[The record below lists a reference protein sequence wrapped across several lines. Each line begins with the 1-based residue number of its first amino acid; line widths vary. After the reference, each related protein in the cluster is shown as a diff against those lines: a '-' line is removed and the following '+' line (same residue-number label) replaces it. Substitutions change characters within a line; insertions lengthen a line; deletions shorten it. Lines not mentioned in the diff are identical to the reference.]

1 LVVADPAE
9 MTPDAAELLG
19 ASVEYGPLC
28 EAMYLMM
35 SADGKISGDER
46 AVLKGALRSLSND
59 SLPSTSI
66 EALVDA
72 AAKNVAQSGREQRL
86 HEVASQLR
94 DDPERR
100 EVAFVLAAAVAFADS
115 AIADEENET
124 LSALAEELGIDDSR
138 VEVLLD
144 TVIAEVAERPK

>member
-1 LVVADPAE
+1 MADPAE

-72 AAKNVAQSGREQRL
+72 AAKNVAHSGREQRL

-94 DDPERR
+94 DDPERS

-115 AIADEENET
+115 AIVDEENET
-124 LSALAEELGIDDSR
+124 LSDLADELGIDGSR

-144 TVIAEVAERPK
+144 SVIAEVAQRPK